1 MNGERQASS
10 TRHVKNLMP
19 TIKRIPKLDQA
30 LQALDRQNAIYQPTV
45 FWREASLQIAREM
58 AEAGVENFRRLP
70 TALGYFV
77 PNYSGSASGIQPE
90 QADCLRTAM
99 HTDFPQASKSHQA
112 LDHFLSGKQAALAD
126 YRVLLASAQEDQWP
140 KLLDFSES
148 PHGQPVE
155 QFEWDGRRYSR
166 SALNYLLGLSFLKK
180 HLGGDVP
187 RTLLEIG
194 GGFGTL
200 GEIWSQSGIA
210 DWRYIDI
217 DIPPTQF
224 AADNYLKATLGT
236 AQVSGFDEL
245 PESGLVAIST
255 LKPASVLCSWQ
266 IEQLQGEIDLF
277 VNFISFQE
285 MEPAVVENYL
295 HHVRRLKS
303 RWILLRNL
311 REGKQK
317 KNSAL
322 PGVEQPMRSGDYTAM
337 LSGYDLVA
345 SNVHPFGFQTVD
357 GFHSELLL
365 FRRQ

>member
-1 MNGERQASS
+1 MKTLA
-10 TRHVKNLMP
+10 P
-19 TIKRIPKLDQA
+19 TMKTLAKLDQA
-30 LQALDRQNAIYQPTV
+30 LQALEKQTEVYRPTA
-45 FWREASLQIAREM
+45 FWRDASLQIAREM
-58 AEAGVENFRRLP
+58 AEQGVENFRRIP
-70 TALGYFV
+70 TALGFFV

-90 QADCLRTAM
+90 QARALKSTM
-99 HTDFPQASKSHQA
+99 LTEFPQASKSHQA

-126 YRVLLASAQEDQWP
+126 YRVLLASAREEHLP

-148 PHGQPVE
+148 KYGNPVE

-166 SALNYLLGLSFLKK
+166 SALNYLLGLSFLKQ
-180 HLGGDVP
+180 HLQGDVP
-187 RTLLEIG
+187 RTVLEIG

-200 GEIWSQSGIA
+200 GDIWAQSGIA

-217 DIPPTQF
+217 DIPPTQY
-224 AADNYLKATLGT
+224 AADHYLKASLGT
-236 AQVSGFDEL
+236 EQVSGFDEL
-245 PESGLVAIST
+245 PESGPVAIDD

-266 IEQLQGEIDLF
+266 IEQLVGKVDLF

-285 MEPAVVENYL
+285 MEPAVVQNYL
-295 HHVRRLKS
+295 HHVDRLQA

-317 KNSAL
+317 RNAASL
-322 PGVEQPMRSGDYTAM
+322 GVEQPIRSDDYQSM
-337 LSGYDLVA
+337 LGRYELVA

-365 FRRQ
+365 FKRR